1 MGYQSNFWDTTLGNR
16 LANCL
21 LENLPNIEKNM
32 KYLLQDNLYSK
43 KPSNQVAV
51 YVKRNDLQQY
61 VKNEI
66 DNGRCLVHIIP
77 GATVTDDIL
86 VITKM

>member
-1 MGYQSNFWDTTLGNR
+1 MGYQSNFWDTTLGNC

-21 LENLPNIEKNM
+21 LEHLPNIEKNL
-32 KYLLQDNLYSK
+32 KYLLQDNLYSS

-51 YVKRNDLQQY
+51 YVKRDELQQY
-61 VKNEI
+61 VKKEI
-66 DNGRCLVHIIP
+66 DNGRCLVNIIP
-77 GATVTDDIL
+77 GATATDNVL